1 MLPTTQRTLHTHAH
15 THAHT
20 HTSAV
25 NSSGLVKDASA
36 SMKIHQMESLRP
48 TFARECSHA
57 LTPSYHSPLAAQK
70 EQWLEEH
77 ASVREC
83 YCFALSLPAYFGS
96 DGNLQVKSPTTF
108 ITVTIRMPYCIQN
121 TLAKCCTNAPWGVRS
136 ELW

>member
-70 EQWLEEH
+70 EQWLEVMLLRGS
-77 ASVREC
+77 AT
-83 YCFALSLPAYFGS
+83 ALHSLYLP
-96 DGNLQVKSPTTF
+96 
-108 ITVTIRMPYCIQN
+108 
-121 TLAKCCTNAPWGVRS
+121 TLAVMGICKSNHP
-136 ELW
+136 LPLLQ